1 MSVRRQTHLL
11 ACGVM
16 KTIVNKTRLPLK
28 IKLSQGRVL
37 RLGPSKEGQ
46 ISTSDADRESVQRM
60 VGAGEVEIIDDG
72 SSGAGR
78 GNKGPSGMAQSQGHH
93 RQFSGSKRG
102 DR

>member
-1 MSVRRQTHLL
+1 
-11 ACGVM
+11 M
-16 KTIVNKTRLPLK
+16 KTIINKTRRPLK

-46 ISTSDADRESVQRM
+46 IATQDAERDSVQRIIQ
-60 VGAGEVEIIDDG
+60 AGEVEIFDDASGGAG
-72 SSGAGR
+72 SAGKGKSGA
-78 GNKGPSGMAQSQGHH
+78 AQSQGFH

>member
-1 MSVRRQTHLL
+1 MKPIITKPRR
-11 ACGVM
+11 A
-16 KTIVNKTRLPLK
+16 LK

-46 ISTSDADRESVQRM
+46 IATHEAERESVQRIIE
-60 VGAGEVEIIDDG
+60 AGEVEIFDDL
-72 SSGAGR
+72 SSGTGSAG
-78 GNKGPSGMAQSQGHH
+78 KGKGGPAKSQGFH

>member
-1 MSVRRQTHLL
+1 
-11 ACGVM
+11 M
-16 KTIVNKTRLPLK
+16 KTIIDKTRRPLK

-46 ISTSDADRESVQRM
+46 IATQDAERESVQRIIQ
-60 VGAGEVEIIDDG
+60 AGEVEVFDN
-72 SSGAGR
+72 SSSDTGAAG
-78 GNKGPSGMAQSQGHH
+78 KGKSGTGQSQGFH

>member
-1 MSVRRQTHLL
+1 
-11 ACGVM
+11 M
-16 KTIVNKTRLPLK
+16 KTIVNRTRRPLK

-46 ISTSDADRESVQRM
+46 IATHDAERESVQRL
-60 VGAGEVEIIDDG
+60 VEADEVEIIDEG
-72 SSGAGR
+72 SRGTGR
-78 GNKGPSGMAQSQGHH
+78 GSKGPAGMAQSQGHH

>member
-1 MSVRRQTHLL
+1 
-11 ACGVM
+11 M
-16 KTIVNKTRLPLK
+16 KTIINKTRRPLK

-46 ISTSDADRESVQRM
+46 IATHDAARESVQRIIE
-60 VGAGEVEIIDDG
+60 AGEVEIFDDL
-72 SSGAGR
+72 SSGTGSAG
-78 GNKGPSGMAQSQGHH
+78 KGKGGPAKSQGFH

>member
-1 MSVRRQTHLL
+1 
-11 ACGVM
+11 M
-16 KTIVNKTRLPLK
+16 KTIVNKTRRPLK

-46 ISTSDADRESVQRM
+46 ISTQDAERESVKQI
-60 VGAGEVEIIDDG
+60 VEAGEIEILDDASPGASRG
-72 SSGAGR
+72 S
-78 GNKGPSGMAQSQGHH
+78 KGPAGMAKSQDHH

>member
-1 MSVRRQTHLL
+1 
-11 ACGVM
+11 M
-16 KTIVNKTRLPLK
+16 KIILNKTRRPLK

-46 ISTSDADRESVQRM
+46 IATHDAERESVQGM
-60 VGAGEVEIIDDG
+60 VEAGDVEITDDV
-72 SSGAGR
+72 SSGAGK
-78 GNKGPSGMAQSQGHH
+78 GSKGPAGMTKSQGHH

>member
-1 MSVRRQTHLL
+1 
-11 ACGVM
+11 M
-16 KTIVNKTRLPLK
+16 KTILNKTRRPLK

-46 ISTSDADRESVQRM
+46 IATPDAERESVQGM
-60 VGAGEVEIIDDG
+60 VEAGEVEIIDDA
-72 SSGAGR
+72 SPGAGR
-78 GNKGPSGMAQSQGHH
+78 GSKGPAGIAQSQGHN